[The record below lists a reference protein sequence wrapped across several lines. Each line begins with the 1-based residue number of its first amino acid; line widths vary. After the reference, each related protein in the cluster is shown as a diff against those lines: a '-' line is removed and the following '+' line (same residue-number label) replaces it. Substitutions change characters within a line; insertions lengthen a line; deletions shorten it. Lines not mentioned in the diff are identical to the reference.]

1 MFDIRRSTDPER
13 ARASRHCYS
22 ARFAGGIWG
31 RCGLAQRIA
40 RVALAAALP
49 LTAGGCSF
57 SYKLDSLFGSD
68 KEASSGDPA
77 RSMTAAAPAAALGPT
92 DADLALA
99 KAAASEAVTRS
110 GKDSSVPWE
119 NPETGARGTV
129 TALAATYSQ
138 NGATCREFLASYV
151 RDSNETWLAGEA
163 CRLEE
168 GKWEVRTLRPWKR
181 S

>member
-1 MFDIRRSTDPER
+1 MSDIRRSTDLAS
-13 ARASRHCYS
+13 ARGSRQSYS
-22 ARFAGGIWG
+22 ARFAAGIWG
-31 RCGLAQRIA
+31 RSAPARRIA
-40 RVALAAALP
+40 CVALAAALP
-49 LTAGGCSF
+49 LTGGGCSF

-68 KEASSGDPA
+68 KDAGSGDHA
-77 RSMTAAAPAAALGPT
+77 RSVTAAAPVAALGPT
-92 DADLALA
+92 DADLVFA

-168 GKWEVRTLRPWKR
+168 GRWEVRTLKPRKR